1 MRHVTI
7 KLRMTVWF
15 TLFMLTLSVLMLVF
29 IMLMSRDQVSG
40 TPEAEVVKVVERN
53 VGKIDIEH
61 GQLDLHRVD
70 YYRREVYTQLFLDDG
85 TLLGGARP
93 SGVLEELPLLAGGVR
108 TARGENED
116 YYVYD
121 SYLALPTGGV
131 WVRGT
136 IAQSAQRGVMAVIV
150 PLAWILLPGLLLLSA
165 LGGWLICRLS
175 FRPMEALIA
184 EVESIGSGDDLSR
197 RLGLKPGRNEVN
209 RLACAFDGMLDRLER
224 SFEAERQFTADA
236 SHELRTP
243 VTVILAECDTL
254 GEQPSEADCRS
265 ALEVIRAQAQH
276 MSALISRLLSIARL
290 EQGTQ
295 KLQCERAD
303 LSELVRVTAEVQ
315 ERIAPRGIRLCCAA
329 EPNIVGSVDVTLISR
344 LLSNLLSNAFRYAR
358 ENGTVSVSLSREG
371 SEAVLSVTDDG
382 PGIPPEQQEAIFR
395 RFYQADASHAREGA
409 GLGLFMV
416 HQIARLHGG
425 DVSVQSAVGE
435 GSTFFVR
442 LPLDANH

>member
-1 MRHVTI
+1 MRHLTI

-53 VGKIDIEH
+53 IDRVDIEH
-61 GQLDLHRVD
+61 SQLDLHDVD
-70 YYRREVYTQLFLDDG
+70 FYRREVYTQIFLDDG
-85 TLLGGARP
+85 TLLAGARP
-93 SGVLEELPLLAGGVR
+93 SGVREELALQAGSVR
-108 TARGENED
+108 TARGETES

-121 SYLALPTGGV
+121 SYLSLPTGGL

-175 FRPMEALIA
+175 FRPMEKLID
-184 EVESIGSGDDLSR
+184 EVEHIGSGDDLSR

-209 RLACAFDGMLDRLER
+209 RLACAFDAMLDRLER

-243 VTVILAECDTL
+243 VAVILAECDTL
-254 GEQPSEADCRS
+254 GEQPDADDCRS

-295 KLQCERAD
+295 KLQSERAD

-315 ERIAPRGIRLCCAA
+315 ERIAPRGIHLCCTAD
-329 EPNIVGSVDVTLISR
+329 PDIVCELDVTLISR
-344 LLSNLLSNAFRYAR
+344 LLSNLLSNAFRYSR
-358 ENGTVSVSLSREG
+358 DGGTVDVSLRREG
-371 SEAVLSVTDDG
+371 DEAVLSVADDG
-382 PGIPPEQQEAIFR
+382 PGIPPEQQETIFR
-395 RFYQADASHAREGA
+395 RFYQSDASHAREGA

-416 HQIARLHGG
+416 RQIARLHGG
-425 DVSVQSAVGE
+425 EVQVESTVGA
-435 GSTFFVR
+435 GSTFIVR
-442 LPLDANH
+442 LPLK

>member
-15 TLFMLTLSVLMLVF
+15 TLFMLTLSVLILVF
-29 IMLMSRDQVSG
+29 IMLMSRDRVSG

-61 GQLDLHRVD
+61 GQLDLHHVD
-70 YYRREVYTQLFLDDG
+70 YYRREVYTQLYLDDG

-93 SGVLEELPLLAGGVR
+93 SGVLEELPLLAGSVR
-108 TARGENED
+108 TARGTDED

-121 SYLALPTGGV
+121 SYLALPTGGI

-175 FRPMEALIA
+175 FRPMEKLIA
-184 EVESIGSGDDLSR
+184 EAESIGSGDDLSR

-224 SFEAERQFTADA
+224 SFEAERHFTADA

-254 GEQPSEADCRS
+254 GEAPSVDDCLS
-265 ALEVIRAQAQH
+265 ALEIIRTQARH
-276 MSALISRLLSIARL
+276 MSDLIARLLSITRL

-303 LSELVRVTAEVQ
+303 LSELVRVTTEVQ
-315 ERIAPRGIRLCCAA
+315 ERIAPRGIRLLS
-329 EPNIVGSVDVTLISR
+329 SVEEGIECEFDVMLLSR
-344 LLSNLLSNAFRYAR
+344 LLNNLLSNAFRYAR
-358 ENGTVSVSLSREG
+358 ENGTVTVSLSREEN
-371 SEAVLSVTDDG
+371 EAVLSVTDDG

-395 RFYQADASHAREGA
+395 RFYQADGSRAHEGA

-416 HQIARLHGG
+416 QQIAHLHGG
-425 DVSVQSAVGE
+425 EVSVQSAVGA
-435 GSTFFVR
+435 GSTFTVR
-442 LPLDANH
+442 LPLR